1 MCHLYCQNADTL
13 LFSRVTRSM
22 ATPSF
27 QTDVQK
33 YIINFK
39 HNNIVPFLFQ
49 NITHKQKRSFLPIKN
64 RDWVT
69 SFPYFMITFA
79 SNVARLCNDLDTS
92 LKQM

>member
-1 MCHLYCQNADTL
+1 MTL
-13 LFSRVTRSM
+13 
-22 ATPSF
+22 
-27 QTDVQK
+27 QK

-49 NITHKQKRSFLPIKN
+49 NITHTQKRRFQHVKN
-64 RDWVT
+64 KDSVT
-69 SFPYFMITFA
+69 PFPYFMITFA